1 VTTIRDVAKRAGVS
15 VSTVSRVILDQPE
28 VRSSTREQV
37 LEAIEALDFRPSA
50 IARSMI
56 ARRTKTI
63 GVVISDISN
72 PFYPELI
79 KGVEDV
85 SNEAG
90 YTVILVSSADSVERH
105 ARVVETLRERRVDA
119 YILASARLDDEVSP
133 RILASEPAA
142 VVVNRGLPDGAFSQV
157 LLDNALGSQL
167 AVQHL
172 LALGHSR
179 IAHVGGPAYAQN
191 ARERADGYGTAMR
204 AAGLRPAAVLET
216 SFFPAEGWEESRV
229 KIRELLLSPQRPTAI
244 FTANDLLAVQVLE
257 VAVFELGLAVPRDLS
272 IVGFDDNVLAGS
284 PFVNLTT
291 VSHRPREM
299 GRLAVELALARL
311 EGEVDE
317 WPVRRIIEPQL
328 VLRSSTTAPPS
339 RLRRGRVPPS
349 TPAGPSQSSRRS
361 T

>member
-1 VTTIRDVAKRAGVS
+1 VTTIRDVARRAGVS

-28 VRSSTREQV
+28 VRSSTRKQV

-105 ARVVETLRERRVDA
+105 AKVVETLRERRVDA

-133 RILASEPAA
+133 RILASEPAV
-142 VVVNRGLPDGAFSQV
+142 VVVNRGLPDGPFSQV

-179 IAHVGGPAYAQN
+179 IAHVGGPPYAQN
-191 ARERADGYGTAMR
+191 ARERAEGYETAMR
-204 AAGLRPAAVLET
+204 TAGLRPARMLET
-216 SFFPAEGWEESRV
+216 SFFPAEGWQDSRV
-229 KIRELLLSPQRPTAI
+229 KIRDLLLSPLRPTAI
-244 FTANDLLAVQVLE
+244 VTANDLLAVQVLE
-257 VAVFELGLAVPRDLS
+257 VAVFELRLVVPRDLS
-272 IVGFDDNVLAGS
+272 VVGFDDNVLAGS
-284 PFVNLTT
+284 PFLNLTT

-299 GRLAVELALARL
+299 GQLAVELALARL
-311 EGEVDE
+311 EDGVDG
-317 WPVRRIIEPQL
+317 WPVRRIIEPEL
-328 VLRSSTTAPPS
+328 VLRSSTAAPPS
-339 RLRRGRVPPS
+339 RLRRGRVPS
-349 TPAGPSQSSRRS
+349 APARRSQSSRRS